1 MSLDRPL
8 FLRAILSY
16 LLQFFGLVFGEYYSL
31 LKLLYVGMLNSSEKW
46 TMTINNCGQTMM
58 QLSIH
63 FPGRLDAV
71 MSL

>member
-1 MSLDRPL
+1 MV
-8 FLRAILSY
+8 A
-16 LLQFFGLVFGEYYSL
+16 GLCKGL
-31 LKLLYVGMLNSSEKW
+31 LLYVGMLNASEKW
-46 TMTINNCGQTMM
+46 TMPINHWGQTMM